1 MVGPNEKGKQKPVTV
16 HLSSMYSY
24 FIMKIINN
32 KIINKIIITTT
43 IIKVVFKQSVL
54 SL

>member
-1 MVGPNEKGKQKPVTV
+1 MAGPNEKGKQKPVTV

-32 KIINKIIITTT
+32 KNNKQNNNNNNNN
-43 IIKVVFKQSVL
+43 KSCV
-54 SL
+54 